1 MSATT
6 NIKELMEIII
16 EISAL
21 LADDS
26 DYEKNISPKLQ
37 KVLDYLKE
45 KTNEL

>member
-6 NIKELMEIII
+6 STNKLMKIII